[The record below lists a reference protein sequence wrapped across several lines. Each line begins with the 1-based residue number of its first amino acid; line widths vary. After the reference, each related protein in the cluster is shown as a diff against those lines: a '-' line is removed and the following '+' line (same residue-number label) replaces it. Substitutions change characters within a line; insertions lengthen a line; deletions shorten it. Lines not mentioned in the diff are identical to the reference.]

1 MGAGEDRPNNV
12 IGVSTT
18 LDRFFRY
25 WVEFLEPLHGLTERE
40 IDVITAFLKKR
51 YELSKDILDPIK
63 LDKYVMNEE
72 TKAEI
77 RDECHISPAHFQ
89 VIMGKLRKSKI
100 IVNGNINPRFI
111 PNIRKNDGGTFQ
123 LLLYFQIA
131 NEVQRD
137 SKEAV
142 D

>member
-1 MGAGEDRPNNV
+1 MAAGENKANNV
-12 IGVSTT
+12 IGIPTT

-63 LDKYVMNEE
+63 LDKYLMNEE

-100 IVNGNINPRFI
+100 ITNGNINPRFI
-111 PNIRKNDGGTFQ
+111 PNIKSDGGTFQ
-123 LLLYFQIA
+123 LLLYFQIK
-131 NEVQRD
+131 NEV
-137 SKEAV
+137 
-142 D
+142 

>member
-1 MGAGEDRPNNV
+1 MAQGEVKPNNV
-12 IGVSTT
+12 IGVPCT
-18 LDRFFRY
+18 LSKFFRY

-63 LDKYVMNEE
+63 LDKYLMNEE

-77 RDECHISPAHFQ
+77 RDECKISPAHFQ

-111 PNIRKNDGGTFQ
+111 PNIKDNGDAFQ
-123 LLLYFQIA
+123 LLLYFQIN
-131 NEVQRD
+131 NEV
-137 SKEAV
+137 
-142 D
+142 

>member
-1 MGAGEDRPNNV
+1 MKAGENKPNNI
-12 IGVSTT
+12 IGIPAT

-25 WVEFLEPLHGLTERE
+25 WVEFLEPLHHLTERE

-63 LDKYVMNEE
+63 LDKYLMNEE

-89 VIMGKLRKSKI
+89 VIMGKLRKSGI
-100 IVNGNINPRFI
+100 IVNGNINPKFI
-111 PNIRKNDGGTFQ
+111 PNIKSDEGPFQ
-123 LLLYFQIA
+123 LLLYFQ
-131 NEVQRD
+131 V
-137 SKEAV
+137 SK
-142 D
+142 